1 MDAALLKDKAAGFT
15 LPKLP
20 TEIPCPPGDIFD
32 LPTKADLVNMINK
45 ISDIPSQL
53 RVFMVE
59 LGTELSA
66 EARAEMEAIIK
77 EIEGYMELFED
88 ILKPY
93 WKTGTIRDWSKEAK
107 DAITE
112 LLAEFHMYIP
122 AKILELIGKII
133 PVPLKL
139 NVIGIEIDILR
150 ITTAEHQQEII
161 DQLSGMGSDIKAQ
174 IEALKNQDPPLSPEE
189 LKKMMD
195 GLVSDE
201 IDKFFKMIPSVYQ
214 QFAGEYG
221 LTVNEWKAKA
231 TWSWVKS
238 EIQDWIQ
245 NSLFKAFKSLIEVF
259 DLIWSMLGLPSITAL
274 FTMDIPKMIQALIDI
289 VKAKYGDIKNLTIE
303 EAQKFR
309 EELKSLLL
317 DLQIGPFNIRQ
328 IIGDAVK
335 ESVTS
340 LEDEINELIIAA
352 RDFAINWQK
361 KIMFEWV
368 KIVKAFFD
376 AIGLGAIFELVGLTL
391 CNFLKMLAFPFKID
405 VKFPSVD
412 KLATIGITLATATT
426 VFKSGSMGSGGSP
439 AETDRVVNE
448 VTTTAGQTVIAGD
461 YADGDVLVVNKNDIK
476 TAFTGYSVVDGD
488 IVLTTAAAEGD
499 NYLVIPRGS

>member
-1 MDAALLKDKAAGFT
+1 MTELASEPAGFT

-32 LPTKADLVNMINK
+32 LPTKADLVNMINS

-53 RVFMVE
+53 KVFMVQLGSE
-59 LGTELSA
+59 LTA
-66 EARAEMEAIIK
+66 EAKAEMESIIE
-77 EIEGYMELFED
+77 EIEKYMELFEK

-93 WKTGTIRDWSKEAK
+93 WKGGTIRNWSKEAK
-107 DAITE
+107 EAITD

-133 PVPLKL
+133 PVNFKM
-139 NVIGIEIDILR
+139 NVIGIEIDLLR

-174 IEALKNQDPPLSPEE
+174 IEALKNQDPPLSAEE

-245 NSLFKAFKSLIEVF
+245 NYQFKLFKELISVF

-274 FTMDIPKMIQALIDI
+274 FTMDIPKMIQALIDM
-289 VKAKYGDIKNLTIE
+289 VKAKYGDIKKLTIE

-317 DLQIGPFNIRQ
+317 DLQIGPFSIRQ
-328 IIGDAVK
+328 IIGDAIK

-340 LEDEINELIIAA
+340 LEDQINELIVAA

-376 AIGLGAIFELVGLTL
+376 AIGLGAIFELIGLTL

-405 VKFPSVD
+405 VKFPSID
-412 KLATIGITLATATT
+412 KLATIGITIATVAT
-426 VFKSGSMGSGGSP
+426 VFDSGSMGTGESP
-439 AETDRVVNE
+439 TSTDRVVNE
-448 VTTTAGQTVIAGD
+448 VTTTAGQTVIAGS

>member
-1 MDAALLKDKAAGFT
+1 MTELASEPAGFT

-32 LPTKADLVNMINK
+32 LPTKADLVNMINS

-53 RVFMVE
+53 KVFMVQLGSE
-59 LGTELSA
+59 LTA
-66 EARAEMEAIIK
+66 EAKAEMESIIE
-77 EIEGYMELFED
+77 EIEKYMELFEK

-93 WKTGTIRDWSKEAK
+93 WKGGTIRNWSKEAK
-107 DAITE
+107 EAITD

-133 PVPLKL
+133 PVNFKM
-139 NVIGIEIDILR
+139 NVIGIEIDLLR

-174 IEALKNQDPPLSPEE
+174 IEALKNQDPPLSAEE

-245 NSLFKAFKSLIEVF
+245 NYQFKLFKELISVF

-274 FTMDIPKMIQALIDI
+274 FTMDIPKMIQALIDM
-289 VKAKYGDIKNLTIE
+289 VKAKYGDIKKLTIE

-317 DLQIGPFNIRQ
+317 DLQIGPFSIRQ
-328 IIGDAVK
+328 IIGDAIK

-340 LEDEINELIIAA
+340 LEDQINELIVAA

-376 AIGLGAIFELVGLTL
+376 AIGLGAIFELIGLTL

-405 VKFPSVD
+405 VKFPSID
-412 KLATIGITLATATT
+412 KLATIGITIATVAT
-426 VFKSGSMGSGGSP
+426 VFDSGSMGTGESP
-439 AETDRVVNE
+439 TSTDRVVNE
-448 VTTTAGQTVIAGD
+448 VTTTAGQTVIAGS
-461 YADGDVLVVNKNDIK
+461 YADGDVLVVSKNDLK

-488 IVLTTAAAEGD
+488 IVLSTPAAEGD

>member
-1 MDAALLKDKAAGFT
+1 MTELASEPAGFT

-32 LPTKADLVNMINK
+32 LPTKADLVNMINS

-53 RVFMVE
+53 KVFMVQLGSE
-59 LGTELSA
+59 LTA
-66 EARAEMEAIIK
+66 EAKAEMESIIE
-77 EIEGYMELFED
+77 EIEKYMELFEK

-93 WKTGTIRDWSKEAK
+93 WKGGTIRNWSKEAK
-107 DAITE
+107 EAITD

-133 PVPLKL
+133 PVNFKM
-139 NVIGIEIDILR
+139 NVIGIEIDLLR

-174 IEALKNQDPPLSPEE
+174 IEALKNQDPPLSAEE

-245 NSLFKAFKSLIEVF
+245 NYQFKLFKELISVF

-274 FTMDIPKMIQALIDI
+274 FTMDIPKMIQALIDM
-289 VKAKYGDIKNLTIE
+289 VKAKYGDIKKLTIE

-317 DLQIGPFNIRQ
+317 DLQIGPFSIKQ
-328 IIGDAVK
+328 ILGDAIK

-340 LEDEINELIIAA
+340 LEDQINELIIAA

-376 AIGLGAIFELVGLTL
+376 AIGLGAIFELIGLTL
-391 CNFLKMLAFPFKID
+391 CKFLQMLAFPFKID

-412 KLATIGITLATATT
+412 KLATIGITLAAAATI
-426 VFKSGSMGSGGSP
+426 FDSGSMGSGGSP
-439 AETDRVVNE
+439 DETDRVVNE
-448 VTTTAGQTVIAGD
+448 VTTTAGQTVIAGS

-488 IVLTTAAAEGD
+488 IVLSTPAAEGD

>member
-1 MDAALLKDKAAGFT
+1 MDAALLKEKAAGFT

-20 TEIPCPPGDIFD
+20 TEIDCPPGDIFD

-59 LGTELSA
+59 MGTDLTA
-66 EARAEMEAIIK
+66 EAKAEMEGIIK
-77 EIEGYMELFED
+77 EIESYMETFEE

-93 WKTGTIRDWSKEAK
+93 WKTGTVRDWSKEAK
-107 DAITE
+107 EAITD
-112 LLAEFHMYIP
+112 LLAEFHMFIP
-122 AKILELIGKII
+122 AKILELISKII

-139 NVIGIEIDILR
+139 NVIGIEIDILK
-150 ITTAEHQQEII
+150 ITTAEEQQRII

-195 GLVSDE
+195 GLISDE

-214 QFAGEYG
+214 QFAGQYG
-221 LTVNEWKAKA
+221 VEVNEWKAKA

-245 NSLFKAFKSLIEVF
+245 NYQFKLFKELISVF

-274 FTMDIPKMIQALIDI
+274 FTMDIPKMIQALIDM

-317 DLQIGPFNIRQ
+317 DLQIGPFSIRQ
-328 IIGDAVK
+328 IIGDAIK

-340 LEDEINELIIAA
+340 LEDQINELIVAA
-352 RDFAINWQK
+352 RDFSINWQK

-412 KLATIGITLATATT
+412 KLATIGITLAAAATI
-426 VFKSGSMGSGGSP
+426 FDSGSMGSGGSP
-439 AETDRVVNE
+439 DETDRVVNE
-448 VTTTAGQTVIAGD
+448 VTTTAGQTVIAGS
-461 YADGDVLVVNKNDIK
+461 YADGDVLVVNKNDLK

-488 IVLTTAAAEGD
+488 IVLSTPAAEGD

>member
-1 MDAALLKDKAAGFT
+1 MTELASEPAGFT

-32 LPTKADLVNMINK
+32 LPTKADLVNMINS

-53 RVFMVE
+53 KVFMVQLGSE
-59 LGTELSA
+59 LTA
-66 EARAEMEAIIK
+66 EAKAEMESIIE
-77 EIEGYMELFED
+77 EIEKYMELFEK

-93 WKTGTIRDWSKEAK
+93 WKGGTIRNWSKEAK
-107 DAITE
+107 EAITD

-133 PVPLKL
+133 PVNFKM
-139 NVIGIEIDILR
+139 NVIGIEIDLLR

-174 IEALKNQDPPLSPEE
+174 IEALKNQDPPLSAEE

-245 NSLFKAFKSLIEVF
+245 NYQFKLFKELISVF

-274 FTMDIPKMIQALIDI
+274 FTMDIPKMIQALIDM
-289 VKAKYGDIKNLTIE
+289 VKAKYGDIKKLTIE

-309 EELKSLLL
+309 KELKSLLL
-317 DLQIGPFNIRQ
+317 DLQIGPFSIKQ
-328 IIGDAVK
+328 ILGDAIK

-340 LEDEINELIIAA
+340 LEDQINELIIAA

-376 AIGLGAIFELVGLTL
+376 AIGLGAIFELIGLTL

-405 VKFPSVD
+405 VKFPSID
-412 KLATIGITLATATT
+412 KLATIGITIATVAT
-426 VFKSGSMGSGGSP
+426 VFDSGSMGTGESP
-439 AETDRVVNE
+439 TSTDRVVNE
-448 VTTTAGQTVIAGD
+448 VTTTAGQTVIAGS
-461 YADGDVLVVNKNDIK
+461 YADGDVLVVSKNDLK

-488 IVLTTAAAEGD
+488 IVLSTPAAEGD